1 MPSQTSKQS
10 QETFVFLAE
19 GVTNINCHKTSKC
32 KPKLSLRSEKNK
44 VKAINFL

>member
-10 QETFVFLAE
+10 QGTFVFLAE

-32 KPKLSLRSEKNK
+32 KPISLRHKKNK